1 MIFHDCSFSEATAIQ
16 CIFADTKLND
26 VPFEGARLI
35 GSDFRRASFKST
47 TGPANTGDFKDLLA
61 ADLTGADFRGA
72 QGYQFDDNRAQGIIL
87 SPYASDEWS
96 VLRRAYT
103 GAKFSFNIIVLLI
116 FFLPIIAKAVF
127 WMQVA
132 QFEHSIEQ
140 VESSLSKTADVLSVM
155 PNPVLRSLGE
165 KVREVGSRGSCLAGS
180 CEPVWLP
187 RILLGIPVPF
197 RADHWPGYLL
207 LGLTAAAAPM
217 LILYNLS
224 RAILTYFVLPLRDE
238 EDRSGHTPRRLW
250 SDKRQAIEH
259 GSAEDLAG
267 RLWIFTKIYR
277 AITGFLLKIRTRYAW
292 MMPLHMLVQRLQYVA
307 YGLALI
313 HIGRVVGIFVSL
325 PG

>member
-1 MIFHDCSFSEATAIQ
+1 
-16 CIFADTKLND
+16 
-26 VPFEGARLI
+26 
-35 GSDFRRASFKST
+35 
-47 TGPANTGDFKDLLA
+47 
-61 ADLTGADFRGA
+61 
-72 QGYQFDDNRAQGIIL
+72 
-87 SPYASDEWS
+87 
-96 VLRRAYT
+96 
-103 GAKFSFNIIVLLI
+103 
-116 FFLPIIAKAVF
+116 
-127 WMQVA
+127 
-132 QFEHSIEQ
+132 
-140 VESSLSKTADVLSVM
+140 SLSKTADVLSVM

-259 GSAEDLAG
+259 GSRKTWPADC
-267 RLWIFTKIYR
+267 
-277 AITGFLLKIRTRYAW
+277 GFLRKFTGQSLGFCSKYAQG
-292 MMPLHMLVQRLQYVA
+292 ML
-307 YGLALI
+307 G
-313 HIGRVVGIFVSL
+313 
-325 PG
+325 